1 MFGINIKMTYQGQHS
16 FKTLFGA
23 ILSILVCILVAM
35 FVGYKTNLM
44 FTKQNTKT
52 SKQTFMA
59 NLANEPPYFI
69 HQKGFKFA
77 FQLMNPLDPTFATM
91 QVNFVNITSFNSTP
105 EGRVKV
111 TTPIG
116 SQPCTKE
123 IFGMNDQEFYSAGL
137 LTFQCVSN
145 AS

>member
-1 MFGINIKMTYQGQHS
+1 MFLDFIRHFDMFGINIKMTYQGQHS

-69 HQKGFKFA
+69 H
-77 FQLMNPLDPTFATM
+77 
-91 QVNFVNITSFNSTP
+91 
-105 EGRVKV
+105 
-111 TTPIG
+111 
-116 SQPCTKE
+116 
-123 IFGMNDQEFYSAGL
+123 
-137 LTFQCVSN
+137 
-145 AS
+145 